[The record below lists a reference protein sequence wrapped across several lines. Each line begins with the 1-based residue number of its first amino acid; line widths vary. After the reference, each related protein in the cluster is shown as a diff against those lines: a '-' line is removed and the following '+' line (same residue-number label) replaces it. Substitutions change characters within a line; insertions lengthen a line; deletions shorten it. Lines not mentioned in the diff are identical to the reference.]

1 MQMMMNKLATAGE
14 TLLFVLF
21 RKKYFLLTLLF
32 SFAFFVLNVYA
43 PNLGLLFRAG
53 VLDGKFSLFASLFVG
68 GVQNIQLLSRYIF
81 IVLSLLFGILL
92 SLFIFRVHTTAQ
104 ILGGK
109 KSSII
114 GTIVAVLVPT
124 CASCGVGLAYVL
136 GFGGVA
142 VFLPFRGLELGF
154 LGILLLGYAVYSASL
169 SLFSC
174 TSR

>member
-1 MQMMMNKLATAGE
+1 MNKLATAAE

-21 RKKYFLLTLLF
+21 RKKYFLLALLF
-32 SFAFFVLNVYA
+32 AFAFFALSVYA

-53 VLDGKFSLFASLFVG
+53 MLEGKFSLFTSLFVS
-68 GVQNIQLLSRYIF
+68 GVQNIQLLSLYVF

-92 SLFIFRVHTTAQ
+92 SLFLFRMRTTVQAF
-104 ILGGK
+104 GGK

-114 GTIVAVLVPT
+114 GTLVAVLVPT
-124 CASCGVGLAYVL
+124 CTSCGVGLAYAL

-154 LGILLLGYAVYSASL
+154 LGILFLGYAVYAASL
-169 SLFSC
+169 GLFSC